1 MKEPGEPVT
10 ELTFFGWVLI
20 SLGKEAKLSK
30 LM

>member
-1 MKEPGEPVT
+1 MKEPGEPVA
-10 ELTFFGWVLI
+10 ELAFFGWVLM